1 MKKILFLCLIYSV
14 FSYPAANAK
23 QDGAIHSC
31 SDFYVYN
38 STGWL
43 DDRSTDIPE
52 GVSDCVDSSL
62 YHGNKY
68 YDRCCY
74 IRLQVEGTM
83 HAGCIALTEEDYLD
97 IAETIRKIEDGDKKY
112 LSSETKD
119 SKVYQLDC
127 ASSYLKIFSIVS
139 ALLALIF

>member
-14 FSYPAANAK
+14 FSSPAANAK
-23 QDGAIHSC
+23 QDDADHSC

-38 STGWL
+38 SKGWL

-62 YHGNKY
+62 YDGKY

-74 IRLQVEGTM
+74 IRLQVEGKM
-83 HAGCIALTEEDYLD
+83 HAGCIALREEDYLD

-119 SKVYQLDC
+119 SKVYQIDC

>member
-14 FSYPAANAK
+14 FSYPANEKHENAK
-23 QDGAIHSC
+23 YSC
-31 SDFYVYN
+31 SQLYVYDED
-38 STGWL
+38 WL
-43 DDRSTDIPE
+43 DNYSTEIPE
-52 GVSDCVDSSL
+52 GVSDCTDSKL
-62 YHGNKY
+62 NRGGKY

-74 IRLQVEGTM
+74 IRLQVEGKM
-83 HAGCIALTEEDYLD
+83 HAGCIALREEDYLD